1 MGWSVQKCL
10 VRVGVPAATMA
21 IGFAVADVV
30 RGQSSVGE
38 AIGSNLLL
46 FGALWLA
53 VAAFLW
59 LLTRVLPR
67 TP

>member
-1 MGWSVQKCL
+1 MGWPVRKCL

-21 IGFAVADVV
+21 VGFAIAEVV
-30 RGQSSVGE
+30 RGKSSVGE
-38 AIGSNLLL
+38 AIGSNFLL

>member
-1 MGWSVQKCL
+1 MGWPVQKCL
-10 VRVGVPAATMA
+10 VRVGVPAATMGV
-21 IGFAVADVV
+21 GFAIIDVV
-30 RGQSSVGE
+30 RGKSSVGE
-38 AIGSNLLL
+38 AISSNLLL

-53 VAAFLW
+53 VAAIIW

>member
-1 MGWSVQKCL
+1 MGWPVQKCL

-21 IGFAVADVV
+21 VGFAVAEVV
-30 RGQSSVGE
+30 RGKSSVGD
-38 AIGSNLLL
+38 AIVSNLLL

-53 VAAFLW
+53 VSAFIW
-59 LLTRVLPR
+59 LLTRVLPK

>member
-1 MGWSVQKCL
+1 VGWPVQKCL

-21 IGFAVADVV
+21 FGFAVAEVV
-30 RGQSSVGE
+30 RGKSTVGE

-53 VAAFLW
+53 IAAFLW
-59 LLTRVLPR
+59 LLTRGLPR